1 MWVLLLHQ
9 VRKVVFEL
17 VNEKDAL
24 GSIAELH
31 KGLENTAPIM
41 FVAKLRVLLTNRVYA
56 FLHNSVFLF
65 SSQLFFLH
73 QEPVVWYTELLDQIR
88 HSLFL
93 TTIEHRLLACT
104 TFLLTISEGTFAEL
118 RPILFLTSKLAWFKV
133 FLTFSCLIT
142 ILNLLQNFLFL
153 VGTLDSCLSLR
164 FFSHLFWY

>member
-88 HSLFL
+88 HSL
-93 TTIEHRLLACT
+93 LLASIQDGLLT
-104 TFLLTISEGTFAEL
+104 WTFLLTISEGTFAEL

>member
-88 HSLFL
+88 HSLL
-93 TTIEHRLLACT
+93 LASIQNGLLAC

-118 RPILFLTSKLAWFKV
+118 RPILFLTSILAWFKV
-133 FLTFSCLIT
+133 FLAFSCLIA

-153 VGTLDSCLSLR
+153 VGTLDSCLPLR